1 MSAVKGCDMSHHWR
15 LVYVEGGPVT
25 GTFWVQ
31 RPQLTAATWVIAVDV
46 TVWDEDRTWGPVL
59 IPGDLSAVVEGGT
72 VDLAVLRP
80 RSNEE
85 FVRERED
92 DIKAAVLAAA
102 NAVEW
107 PADAE
112 AGEDQ

>member
-1 MSAVKGCDMSHHWR
+1 MSAVKGRDMSHNWR
-15 LVYVEGGPVT
+15 LVSVEGGPVA

-31 RPQLTAATWVIAVDV
+31 RPRLTAATWVIAVDV
-46 TVWDEDRTWGPVL
+46 AVWDEGRTWGQVL
-59 IPGDLSAVVEGGT
+59 TYGDLSATVKDGVVDIGT
-72 VDLAVLRP
+72 LRP

-107 PADAE
+107 RHLDAE
-112 AGEDQ
+112 G